1 MIFSVS
7 FFHADRLIHKSISVL
22 PGFKDPDT
30 DRILRVIDGLQLI
43 VDTTKLLWNIRFDAN
58 HCFPLLQVFPT
69 RFTIKM
75 LVRTFRARDG
85 FLNSTAFERR
95 A

>member
-1 MIFSVS
+1 MIFPVS
-7 FFHADRLIHKSISVL
+7 FFHADRLIHKPISVL

-58 HCFPLLQVFPT
+58 HCFLLLHGLLARFPV
-69 RFTIKM
+69 M
-75 LVRTFRARDG
+75 LVVRIFRP
-85 FLNSTAFERR
+85 S
-95 A
+95 